1 MYQQRSINR
10 LPLINRISA
19 LTKSFSAEK
28 PQKLISNLL
37 KYFPQIFIANIP
49 SLFCLLILL
58 FPAASSAFFNGGDQ
72 LWAYRDKIDGQSGKP
87 GKQNPVASVSD
98 SEGNI
103 IITGSQ
109 LLPGSSFEEFY
120 TVKVRAN
127 GSIAWR
133 AVYTVS
139 GLNARAVAITV
150 DASDNVYVTGVNDG
164 SNNNIHT
171 LRYNRD
177 QAGLD
182 ATPAWQ
188 QTFDGGGTDKAA
200 AITVSGSYVY
210 VGGSSRY
217 GGNECFMVLAYNKDS
232 GALSWQI
239 PNASTATIGKAN
251 SLAADANSIAVTGQ
265 SWNGP
270 ENYLKTIAYN
280 PDGQSILWQTPQP
293 DAAGY
298 QRNDAGLAVQ
308 IDSKGHVVV
317 AGTIYNGLNTDIH
330 AVKYCSSAV
339 APCDGKT
346 AGDILWQ
353 QTYDGGSDDDFNY
366 LQLERG
372 ATAKDDVYLTG
383 HTLLNGRNHM
393 YTARYNS
400 AVTVPQESWHAT
412 FSSGGDN
419 TDIPA
424 MLVVDPGA
432 DNLFVAGYSANVAF
446 NSDFRAIKYR
456 KSTGDEL
463 WTQTFHGIAN
473 ATDRAVGAGL
483 DTNGNLNVAGYADES
498 AALDG
503 GTATATAGTKG
514 TLVNGLKTWGTNVWT
529 GYYLKMLT
537 GVNNSN
543 QFRQIQ
549 SNDATTLNFSPLL
562 PDVVNNG
569 DGYYLYD
576 KDDYDYYVVKYDKG
590 VLNAPT
596 KLVASGVSGTT
607 VNLAWQDNNVTTPK
621 FRVERCS
628 AGTEHLVAVPCD
640 FADQGQITVIDVV
653 DGAVSM
659 QATGLDPDKYYYF
672 RVRAYL
678 GADFPTATQVTYPS
692 STEHTVTQTVAL
704 VPEAESYSY
713 AGVANSDDYALTIST
728 GPINGHPVVSGK
740 SFFTGSGFDY
750 YTLRLDKDN
759 LTKLWSQRYN
769 GPESQGDAAMC
780 LAVDH
785 NDQVIVSG
793 YSMLQNLVASKDMN
807 SIYTIKYKVDAPST
821 PENDEEYYDWA
832 HQYNGAG
839 AVDDRPIAIAAAS
852 DASNNIAVVG
862 MGVHSEANMSNH
874 DIYVLHYPPAGPGPA
889 GTPNP
894 GYWAAAA
901 IEKGGDDEPTS
912 VAIDPSGNVLVTG
925 FTMNTTR
932 ERKDYDIYTAKFAAT
947 NGALLWE
954 RVYDA
959 GYGDDE
965 ANSVATDAYGNVYIT
980 GFATNADGNRD
991 YITIKYDADGAI
1003 QWGGP
1008 TLYDGPAHGD
1018 DEAVSV
1024 KVDPMDNHIVVSG
1037 NRLTDAGNND
1047 VHTIRYAPDGNI
1059 DWQKTLLRER
1069 NDEDMFD
1076 MAMDTSGSVHIA
1088 ATTTNSD
1095 NNDPLSNQD
1104 ILAVKLD
1111 WQGIMASN
1119 ATSYGQ
1125 IAELDKPYGIAVNYQ
1140 GDAFI
1145 AGISQNAA
1153 LNADYIVLKV
1163 NGDNVQS
1170 PYPMSTSN
1178 PTYTS
1183 VKLDWTD
1190 SSKAE
1195 DGFQVAR
1202 RDGACPAEPPVWGD
1216 GEIITSGPA
1225 HLAANTVTFT
1235 DTGRTSRAT
1244 YCYGV
1249 RAFSGTTYSRWTNN
1263 TVTMV
1268 TPPAPSVSVA
1278 AATTKV
1284 TVSWTPQNG
1293 GQQTGFEL
1301 WRCSDTTSAACTDY
1315 ALLTSSL
1322 TGAATS
1328 YDDLT
1333 VCAGTIYRYKLKAK
1347 DGTDWASDFSTPV
1360 GAIPATVDNLAVDQG
1375 FEAPTPMTAGQSVGW
1390 TNVGGTIATDITFD
1404 TAEKHSGAQSLNI
1417 NAVGTTSM
1425 SGIKQYLLFSPGGK
1439 YQISAWFKTAAPA
1452 GKATCDLLDAG
1463 SGSFS
1468 NSGTTSDWEQRS
1480 LTITAST
1487 ASFPGGSRIRCFV
1500 NTGSQANIDDLQA
1513 TPLYDLT
1520 ATRFSETQI
1529 DLAWLDSSYDETGY
1543 KVERCNDAGCT
1554 SPQLIATLGADVRS
1568 YRDSRLTPDTTYWYR
1583 VRPYKT
1589 APLSCNGGW
1598 DGSYS
1603 NIASALTTN
1612 NPPILTA
1619 SAANTTQVNLTWSDT
1634 AGTENLFQIERC
1646 IAASCS
1652 MTNIA
1657 SLLANATTYTDAN
1670 ACSNTLYSY
1679 QVRAVDQP
1687 LSFGGA
1693 NPWTKRVKLDF
1704 GTTFSAN
1711 KLTRI
1716 TINQLTGMDASFK
1729 DIRFYD
1735 ATAKQ
1740 ELSHWIEPSAAGSAT
1755 AWIKTGS
1762 NNDIYLYFGNNT
1774 AISTSSSSNVFGK
1787 ALVGFWPFNEAAETR
1802 SGTTADIS
1810 GNALNATLN
1819 YFYSYTGYG
1828 VVAGGRYKN
1837 GLNLG
1842 LQSSMSASVADI
1854 TGSLLDI
1861 TDQITIEL
1869 WYQYQ
1874 KSPDWGRLASKMTTD
1889 TGQPWEMYGL
1899 WLDNTTDAVAT
1910 NPQQRVYFGIGS
1922 QDSPPGGAWPYFQS
1936 DAGPQLTPGQWYH
1949 IVGRYDSA
1957 SGRMSV
1963 FVNGIEYGVATHATK
1978 PKIVVNNA
1986 PFYIGNRGTGNYM
1999 KGMLDEVRLYN
2010 RALSDEE
2017 IASRYAATLPVVT
2030 VPIDGSV
2037 QTDAGGYTFSTNWNG
2052 PYSKPNA
2059 SAPAPAPSVVVT
2071 PKPANLVA
2079 DPDFANGSASWAT
2092 AVGTTTGTSF
2102 DTSVTYSGAKSLK
2115 FAATGATLGVSQVV
2129 TVVPNT
2135 DYTLSGYL
2143 KTSLTAGQIQCDVN
2157 GTGIDSP
2164 GILSS
2169 GTSNWTYKN
2178 ENVTIP
2184 AGTTSVSIRCFGNG
2198 SPQGSA
2204 WIDMVQLVP
2213 VIPFTNFTATRKSE
2227 EQIDLTWTYPTGGD
2241 QTGFRIDRCTDS
2253 GCAAATTI
2261 AVLNAAVSTATP
2273 GNWKYSDNNLT
2284 INTNYWYRVRAYKT
2298 EDASCNGGKGYWET
2312 VSTPIS
2318 GVVNTALN
2326 VPGTLTGTPAVT
2338 TACEDLRVTDTSGMA
2353 QKFYLENS
2361 MPLSAC
2367 NTLNTKLIVKIPSIT
2382 TAGKTLNLY
2391 YGNLKAP
2398 RGDDDGTN
2406 VFNFFD
2412 DFNGTAIDT
2421 AKWKI
2426 MNGTGFTVSN
2436 GLLHGT
2442 NTWGRLGSVI
2452 TTFYGSGWNLQA
2464 KVKSTLRP
2472 ASGYYPIGF
2481 SLEGNHYRSFG
2492 LIDYPAAHHY
2502 SNNNDAWTA
2511 NLTTPPTGSSR
2522 DDSMVYSVVLK
2533 SSTLIT
2539 PSIFDID
2546 KNVTY
2551 WAPGDVANSNHTG
2564 DWNIT
2569 IGQRY
2574 DNGGTGQAYSADWDW
2589 VRIRKYI
2596 ANAPV
2601 AGAPG
2606 AVASGTYSLTGESST
2621 WRFLSPVSVSN
2632 ASGATQTDFQVNI
2645 VTDTTHLATDRNSL
2659 VWTAATDTETGF
2671 VLERCK
2677 NSLES
2682 CTANFVIDTPIPALP
2697 PKNSIGAQVT
2707 YLDRELQLD
2716 SPTTAISYCYRVKA
2730 IKSGGWLSAPTPGET
2745 GYSNIVCMNTK
2756 IQAAP
2761 TNFIGTATGTAVNLS
2776 WTDNTTGENG
2786 FTLERCQDIGGDTP
2800 CTFAAGNITTI
2811 SLPPNDDKVSTTATY
2826 TDPNLCAGTYRY
2838 RISVHKNNPDGTS
2851 WTMGPTYLTGDS
2863 VATDLP
2869 PVPLN
2874 LVAARV
2880 SENQIQVTWKD
2891 MTADETGFEVWRC
2904 VGSTCTDFAKLP
2916 VTVAA
2921 SGGTGATVTY
2931 NDTYYIVPET
2941 TYRYKVRAYVIAT
2954 CTVYSNFSADNSA
2967 SAPNGPD
2974 YATAASIAPSAVTAT
2989 AVNST
2994 QADLAWTDNTVSK
3007 SNIIVGRCPGTAPC
3021 QTSYTQFSPLSSSA
3035 VTYSDTSV
3043 CTDMVYNYQ
3052 IYPTVNTAMT
3062 PLADGQI
3069 WRGVSPLTIT
3079 NFQPNFITRV
3089 VITKGTM
3096 DIQDDF
3102 RNIRFIDRNAQVALP
3117 YWIQSTSGTGSAAK
3131 AIVWFKTGANS
3142 IIDLYYGN
3150 ATATSASNKDAVFG
3164 TGMVGYWPF
3173 EETTQLPTTTADVSG
3188 SGNNL
3193 TMTGFTAPNGIV
3205 ATGKIGNALSLD
3217 GAGDYAYKSGANTSL
3232 PAGNPATAS
3241 VEAWVYPTW
3250 DPALPALTTR
3260 SPYDYN
3266 GIVAWGN
3273 RTCNGGGFAMSLT
3286 SSARPQFAGW
3296 CNDYSSPG
3304 AALTPSTWNHL
3315 AVVINGTSAI
3325 TYYVNGTPISGTLSG
3340 GVPLNLAST
3349 NLAIGALELASGNRN
3364 FKGMIDEVRIYNRA
3378 LTAQDV
3384 AARYAA
3390 APPSVS
3396 VGANSATGNP
3406 GAASTINLVVPHS
3419 ANMIANGE
3427 FDGTLSTKWVAWPD
3441 WNNITQDSA
3450 IFYSGSKAVK
3460 LSKALAAN
3468 SAVTIYQSITNL
3480 IPGGKYILS
3489 GSIKSSLGS
3498 TGDSW
3503 CRLANGAAA
3512 VNYYSPTINIPATDA
3527 ARNNQGWF
3535 RLSVPITL
3543 PLIAPGGGSIST
3555 LNLEC
3560 GIWTTT
3566 AGTQTAY
3573 FDAVQLVPDPPI
3585 VLTAAQASEVDVDLN
3600 WNDFFSDETGY
3611 NIYRCQGASC
3621 TPSAVVK
3628 QLGAGIV
3635 KYRDSGLTP
3644 GENYSYK
3651 VTAYKTA
3658 TCPWESTASEVKTVS
3673 TAQIAPDL
3681 LSVTPINSTKM
3692 RLTWTDMTAT
3702 ETGFN
3707 IERCEGAS
3715 CTTGSPVYTEI
3726 YHNISPVRPL
3736 EDSLKA
3742 RYSMNGNTNDSSSSG
3757 LNLKPYYNSATYED
3771 GGVVMTSDANL
3782 YTTTTSNILDTDY
3795 HTIEFDIKFRSTAG
3809 GADIMRFAVP
3819 GANYSP
3825 GLSTSSNR
3833 ISWYNYPS
3841 GAAVTFGTNGLNG
3854 TPFVVGNWYR
3864 IRGVK
3869 NGSSL
3874 KIYVDENL
3882 VVTATVSNPKTAG
3895 SGTLYFGSWYTPDIL
3910 LKNVSIYNTSNAPTL
3925 RTIDDNQVCPGITY
3939 YYRVSA
3945 NKQGGWGQGPTSN
3958 VRNNTTMAFNAP
3970 RAPFTATTVNDVKI
3984 NLSWV
3989 ANTENDQENFIL
4001 KECPGAS
4008 CADGMSVPNNTVLSR
4023 TGLTPETNY
4032 CYQVASWKSSA
4043 YCNGG
4048 VGLTS
4053 PFTSASACP
4062 TTHTARAGNLTA
4074 KALNANKI
4082 LLEWDDMSGDEDKFL
4097 IQRKIW
4103 NGQWIVREVSAK
4115 TTGTGT
4121 KHTFTDTIAIE
4132 QLKKY
4137 TYRIVAVKGSIESP
4151 PSNEAVVSYTDPSNG
4166 QTISTTPVFSG
4177 GMDKATCICTV
4188 QDGKEVCK

>member
-1 MYQQRSINR
+1 MHEQRSLKKLTY
-10 LPLINRISA
+10 LPQMLIA
-19 LTKSFSAEK
+19 K
-28 PQKLISNLL
+28 
-37 KYFPQIFIANIP
+37 IP
-49 SLFCLLILL
+49 ALFCLLVLL
-58 FPAASSAFFNGGDQ
+58 CPAVASAFINGGDQ
-72 LWAYRDKIDGQSGKP
+72 LWSYRDMIDGHSGKP

-109 LLPGSSFEEFY
+109 LLPGSSFEDIY
-120 TVKVRAN
+120 TVKVKAN
-127 GSIAWR
+127 GTIAWR

-171 LRYNRD
+171 IRYDKD

-188 QTFDGGGTDKAA
+188 QTFDGGGTDKAT
-200 AITVSGSYVY
+200 AITVSGSYIY

-217 GGNECFMVLAYNKDS
+217 GGNECFMVLAYNKDT

-239 PNASTATIGKAN
+239 PNASTSTMGKAN
-251 SLAADANSIAVTGQ
+251 SVAADANSIAVTGQ

-270 ENYLKTIAYN
+270 ENYLKTISYN

-293 DAAGY
+293 DAAAY
-298 QRNDAGLAVQ
+298 VRNDFGLAVQ
-308 IDSKGHVVV
+308 IDAKGHVVV
-317 AGTIYNGLNTDIH
+317 AGTIYNGLDTDIH
-330 AVKYCSSAV
+330 TVKYCSSAV
-339 APCDGKT
+339 APCAGKSP
-346 AGDILWQ
+346 GDLLWQ
-353 QTYDGGSDDDFNY
+353 QTYDGGSDDDVNA

-372 ATAKDDVYLTG
+372 ATLTDDVYVSG
-383 HTLLNGRNHM
+383 HSLINGRNHM
-393 YTARYNS
+393 YTARYQS
-400 AVTVPQESWHAT
+400 AAATPQESWHAV
-412 FSSGGDN
+412 FNSGGDN

-424 MLVVDPGA
+424 ALVIDPVA
-432 DNLFVAGYSANVAF
+432 DSLFVAGYSADAGF

-463 WTQTFHGIAN
+463 WSQTFHGVAN
-473 ATDRAVGAGL
+473 ATDRAMGAGL
-483 DTNGNLNVAGYADES
+483 DTNGNLNVAGYADET

-503 GTATATAGTKG
+503 GIATATAGTKG

-537 GVNNSN
+537 GVNNIN

-569 DGYYLYD
+569 DNYYIYD
-576 KDDYDYYVVKYDKG
+576 KDDYDYYIVKYDKG

-596 KLVASGVSGTT
+596 KLVASGVSGTAI
-607 VNLAWQDNNVTTPK
+607 NLTWQDNNAVTPK
-621 FRVERCS
+621 FRIERCT
-628 AGTEHLVAVPCD
+628 AGTEHLVAIPCD
-640 FADQGQITVIDVV
+640 FEDQGQITVIDVV
-653 DGAVSM
+653 DGAVST

-672 RVRAYL
+672 RVKAFL
-678 GADFPTATQVTYPS
+678 GADYATATQVTYPS
-692 STEHTVTQTVAL
+692 STEHAVTQTVAL
-704 VPEAESYSY
+704 VTPLTTYSY

-728 GPINGHPVVSGK
+728 GPNNGHPVVSGK

-750 YTLRLDKDN
+750 YTIRLDKDN

-780 LAVDH
+780 LTVDN
-785 NDQVIVSG
+785 NDQIIVSG
-793 YSMLQNLVASKDMN
+793 YSMLQNLAASKDMN
-807 SIYTIKYKVDAPST
+807 SIYTIKYKADALSA

-852 DASNNIAVVG
+852 DASNNVAVVG
-862 MGVHSEANMSNH
+862 MGVHSEADMSNH

-889 GTPNP
+889 ETPNP
-894 GYWAAAA
+894 GYWAATA
-901 IEKGGDDEPTS
+901 IEKGGDDEPTA

-932 ERKDYDIYTAKFAAT
+932 ERKDFDIYTAKFAAAT
-947 NGALLWE
+947 GALLWE

-965 ANSVATDAYGNVYIT
+965 ANSVATDAYGNVYVT
-980 GFATNADGNRD
+980 GFATNADGNLD
-991 YITIKYDADGAI
+991 YITIKYDTDGAI

-1008 TLYDGPAHGD
+1008 KLYDGPAHGD

-1047 VHTIRYAPDGNI
+1047 VHTIRYDTDGNI

-1076 MAMDTSGSVHIA
+1076 MAIDTSGSVHIA
-1088 ATTTNSD
+1088 ATTTNS
-1095 NNDPLSNQD
+1095 NNTDPLTNQD

-1111 WQGIMASN
+1111 WQGNMASS
-1119 ATSYGQ
+1119 ATSFGQ
-1125 IAELDKPYGIAVNYQ
+1125 EDELDKPYGVAVNYQ

-1163 NGDNVQS
+1163 DGDNVQS
-1170 PYPMSTSN
+1170 PYPMSSSN

-1195 DGFQVAR
+1195 DGYQVAR
-1202 RDGACPAEPPVWGD
+1202 RDGACPVEPPVWGD

-1249 RAFSGTTYSRWTNN
+1249 RAFSGTTYSRWTNS

-1268 TPPAPSVSVA
+1268 TPPAPSVSVV

-1284 TVSWTPQNG
+1284 TANWTPQNG

-1301 WRCSDTTSAACTDY
+1301 WRCSDSTSSACTDY
-1315 ALLTSSL
+1315 TLLTSAL
-1322 TGAATS
+1322 DGTTTS
-1328 YDDLT
+1328 YDDLA

-1347 DGTDWASDFSTPV
+1347 GTGWESDFSTAL
-1360 GAIPATVDNLAVDQG
+1360 GAIPSTVDNLAVDHG
-1375 FEAPTPMTAGQSVGW
+1375 FEAPSPMVSGQYVGW
-1390 TNVGGTIATDITFD
+1390 TNVGGTVATDITFD

-1417 NAVGTTSM
+1417 NAIGTTST
-1425 SGIKQYLLFSPGGK
+1425 SGIKQYLMFSPGGK

-1452 GKATCDLLDAG
+1452 GKVTCDLLDAG

-1487 ASFPGGSRIRCFV
+1487 ASFPGGSRLRCFV
-1500 NTGSQANIDDLQA
+1500 AAGAQANFDDLQA
-1513 TPLYDLT
+1513 APLYDLT
-1520 ATRFSETQI
+1520 ATRYSETEI
-1529 DLAWLDSSYDETGY
+1529 NLAWLDSSFDETGY
-1543 KVERCNDAGCT
+1543 KVERCTDAGCT

-1568 YRDSRLTPDTTYWYR
+1568 YRDSRLSPDTNYWYR
-1583 VRPYKT
+1583 IRPYKT

-1598 DGSYS
+1598 NGGYS
-1603 NIASALTTN
+1603 NTATAVTTN
-1612 NPPILTA
+1612 NPPVL
-1619 SAANTTQVNLTWSDT
+1619 AAAAPNTTQVNLAWSDT
-1634 AGTENLFQIERC
+1634 ASTENQFQIERC

-1657 SLLANATTYTDAN
+1657 SLLANTTTYSDTN
-1670 ACSNTLYSY
+1670 VCSNTVYNY

-1693 NPWTKRVKLDF
+1693 NPWTKKVKLDF
-1704 GTTFSAN
+1704 GTTFIAN
-1711 KLTRI
+1711 KLTRL

-1735 ATAKQ
+1735 AVAKQ
-1740 ELSHWIEPSAAGSAT
+1740 ELSHWIEPSAAGT
-1755 AWIKTGS
+1755 ANVWIKTGN

-1774 AISTSSSSNVFGK
+1774 ATSTSSSANVFGSG
-1787 ALVGFWPFNEAAETR
+1787 LVGFWPFNETAELR

-1819 YFYSYTGYG
+1819 YFYSDAGYG
-1828 VVAGGRYKN
+1828 VIAGGRYKN

-1842 LQSSMSASVADI
+1842 YRSSSSASAADT
-1854 TGSLLDI
+1854 TGSVLDI

-1889 TGQPWEMYGL
+1889 GGQPWEMYGL
-1899 WLDNTTDAVAT
+1899 WLDNTADAVTT

-1922 QDSPPGGAWPYFQS
+1922 QDSPPGGAWPYYQS
-1936 DAGPQLTPGQWYH
+1936 DVGPQLTPGQWYH
-1949 IVGRYDSA
+1949 IVGRYDSTT
-1957 SGRMSV
+1957 GRMSV

-1978 PKIVVNNA
+1978 PKIIVNNA

-1999 KGMLDEVRLYN
+1999 KGMLDEVRVFN
-2010 RALSDEE
+2010 RALTDEE
-2017 IASRYAATLPVVT
+2017 IASRYAATLPVVATPTDGT
-2030 VPIDGSV
+2030 VE
-2037 QTDAGGYTFSTNWNG
+2037 TDAGGYVFSSNWTG

-2059 SAPAPAPSVVVT
+2059 AAPAPAPSTVVT
-2071 PKPANLVA
+2071 PKPVNLTA
-2079 DPDFANGSASWAT
+2079 DPDFDNGTASWAT
-2092 AVGTTTGTSF
+2092 AVGVTTGTSV
-2102 DTSVTYSGAKSLK
+2102 DTATTYSGAKSLK
-2115 FAATGATLGVSQVV
+2115 FTATGAVLGRLQDVA
-2129 TVVPNT
+2129 VVPNT
-2135 DYTLSGYL
+2135 QYILSGYL
-2143 KTSLTAGQIQCDVN
+2143 KSDLTAGKIQCDV
-2157 GTGIDSP
+2157 TGAGGLDSP
-2164 GILSS
+2164 GIITT
-2169 GTSNWTYKN
+2169 GTTDWTYRTDS
-2178 ENVTIP
+2178 VTIP
-2184 AGTTSVSIRCFGNG
+2184 NGTTTVSIRCFGDG
-2198 SPQGSA
+2198 SPQGTA
-2204 WIDMVQLVP
+2204 WADMVQFVP
-2213 VIPFTNFTATRKSE
+2213 VMPITGFTATRKSE
-2227 EQIDLTWTYPTGGD
+2227 EQIDLTWLFPTGRD

-2261 AVLNAAVSTATP
+2261 AVLNSSAATATP
-2273 GNWKYSDNNLT
+2273 GSWKYSDNSLT
-2284 INTNYWYRVRAYKT
+2284 INTDYWYRVRAYKT
-2298 EDASCNGGKGYWET
+2298 EDASCNNGKGYWET

-2318 GVVNTALN
+2318 GMVNTTLN
-2326 VPGTLTGTPAVT
+2326 VPGTLTGTSSIT
-2338 TACEDLRVTDTSGMA
+2338 TACEDLRITDTSGVI
-2353 QKFYLENS
+2353 QKFYLENTMS
-2361 MPLSAC
+2361 LTAC
-2367 NTLNTKLIVKIPSIT
+2367 NTRNTNLIVKVSSIP

-2391 YGNLKAP
+2391 YGNLKAG

-2426 MNGTGFTVSN
+2426 MNGTGFSVSN
-2436 GLLHGT
+2436 GYLHGT

-2452 TTFYGSGWNLQA
+2452 TTFYTSGWNLQA
-2464 KVKSTLRP
+2464 KVKSTTRP
-2472 ASGYYPIGF
+2472 ASGYYPLGF
-2481 SLEGNHYRSFG
+2481 SLESNYYRSFG
-2492 LIDYPAAHHY
+2492 LIDYPSAHHY
-2502 SNNNDAWTA
+2502 SNNNAAWVA
-2511 NLTTPPTGSSR
+2511 NLTTPPAGSSR
-2522 DDSMVYSVVLK
+2522 DDNFLYSVALK

-2546 KNVTY
+2546 RNVTY

-2574 DNGGTGQAYSADWDW
+2574 DNGGTGQAYTADWDW
-2589 VRIRKYI
+2589 VRIRKYN

-2606 AVASGTYSLTGESST
+2606 AVTPGTYSLAGESST

-2632 ASGATQTDFQVNI
+2632 GSGAVQADFQVNI

-2659 VWTAATDTETGF
+2659 VWTASTDTETSF
-2671 VLERCK
+2671 TLERCK
-2677 NSLES
+2677 DSSEN
-2682 CTANFVIDTPIPALP
+2682 CNANFVVEKTFAGLA
-2697 PKNSIGAQVT
+2697 PKNSIGSQVT

-2716 SPTTAISYCYRVKA
+2716 TPNTSISYCYRVKA
-2730 IKSGGWLSAPTPGET
+2730 LKSGGWLSAPTPGET
-2745 GYSNIVCMNTK
+2745 GYSNVACMNTK

-2761 TNFIGTATGTAVNLS
+2761 SNFTGTATGTAVNLS

-2786 FTLERCQDIGGDTP
+2786 FTVERCQDTGGDTP
-2800 CTFAAGNITTI
+2800 CTFTAGNKTTI
-2811 SLPPNDDKVSTTATY
+2811 VLPPNDDKVSTTATY

-2838 RISVHKNNPDGTS
+2838 RISVNKNNPDGTS
-2851 WTMGPTYLTGDS
+2851 WTMGPTSLTGDS

-2869 PVPLN
+2869 PVPQN

-2880 SENQIQVTWKD
+2880 SENQIRVTWKD

-2904 VGSTCTDFAKLP
+2904 VGSTCTDFSKLP
-2916 VTVAA
+2916 VTVTAT
-2921 SGGTGATVTY
+2921 SGSGSTATY
-2931 NDTYYIVPET
+2931 NDNYYIVPET

-2954 CTVYSNFSADNSA
+2954 CTVYSSFSADNSA
-2967 SAPNGPD
+2967 AAPNGPD
-2974 YATAASIAPSAVTAT
+2974 YATASTAAPSAVTA
-2989 AVNST
+2989 AAANST
-2994 QADLAWTDNTVSK
+2994 QVDLGWTDNTVSK
-3007 SNIIVGRCPGTAPC
+3007 SNIIIGRCPGTAPC
-3021 QTSYTQFSPLSSSA
+3021 QTSYAQFAPLASSA

-3043 CTDMVYNYQ
+3043 CTDNMYNYQ

-3062 PLADGQI
+3062 PLGDGQI
-3069 WRGVSPLTIT
+3069 WRAVSPLTIT
-3079 NFQPNFITRV
+3079 NFQPNFITQV

-3102 RNIRFIDRNAQVALP
+3102 RNIRFFDRDAQITLP
-3117 YWIQSTSGTGSAAK
+3117 YWIQSVSGTGSAAK
-3131 AIVWFKTGANS
+3131 AIVWFKTGASSN
-3142 IIDLYYGN
+3142 IDLYYGN
-3150 ATATSASNKDAVFG
+3150 STATSASNKDAVFG
-3164 TGMVGYWPF
+3164 TGLIGYWPF
-3173 EETTQLPTTTADVSG
+3173 EQDPQIAGTIYDVSG
-3188 SGNNL
+3188 SANNL
-3193 TMTGFTAPNGIV
+3193 TMSGFTTLNTYGVMAG
-3205 ATGKIGNALSLD
+3205 GKYGNTLSLD
-3217 GAGDYAYKSGANTSL
+3217 GTNDYTYKSGIFAGL
-3232 PAGNPATAS
+3232 PTGSNISA
-3241 VEAWVYPTW
+3241 EAWIKPVGSSL
-3250 DPALPALTTR
+3250 AF
-3260 SPYDYN
+3260 DYN
-3266 GIVAWGN
+3266 GIVSWGN
-3273 RTCNGGGFAMSLT
+3273 RDCLSHSISLSLGST
-3286 SSARPQFAGW
+3286 GYPQVPTW

-3304 AALTPSTWNHL
+3304 PPVNFNVWNHYVFTL
-3315 AVVINGTSAI
+3315 NGRDVKV
-3325 TYYVNGTPISGTLSG
+3325 YMNGVETSGTLDLAKA
-3340 GVPLNLAST
+3340 VPVIASRD
-3349 NLAIGALELASGNRN
+3349 LAIGGLEMSGASRT
-3364 FKGMIDEVRIYNRA
+3364 FKGLIDEVRVYNRT
-3378 LTAQDV
+3378 LTAQDI

-3390 APPSVS
+3390 AIPSVT
-3396 VGANSATGNP
+3396 VEANSATGSP
-3406 GAASTINLVVPHS
+3406 GAASTINIFVPNS

-3427 FDGTLSTKWVAWPD
+3427 FDGTLATKWTAWPD
-3441 WNNITQDSA
+3441 WNNVTQDTSVL
-3450 IFYSGSKAVK
+3450 YSGSKAVK

-3468 SAVTIYQSITNL
+3468 SAVTLYQSITNL
-3480 IPGGKYILS
+3480 IPGGRYILT
-3489 GSIKSSLGS
+3489 GSINASLAS

-3503 CRLANGAAA
+3503 CRLANGATA
-3512 VNYYSPTINIPATDA
+3512 VNYYSPSINVTATDA

-3535 RLSVPITL
+3535 RLSTPITL
-3543 PLIAPGGGSIST
+3543 PLVAPGGGSIST

-3566 AGTQTAY
+3566 AGTQTAW
-3573 FDAVQLVPDPPI
+3573 FDALQLVPDPPI
-3585 VLTAAQASEVDVDLN
+3585 ALTATQVSEIDVDLN
-3600 WNDFFSDETGY
+3600 WNDLFSDETGF
-3611 NIYRCQGASC
+3611 NIYRCQGAAC
-3621 TPSAVVK
+3621 TPTVVVK
-3628 QLGAGIV
+3628 QMGSGMV

-3644 GENYSYK
+3644 GESYSYK

-3658 TCPWESTASEVKTVS
+3658 TCAWESTASEVKTVS

-3692 RLTWTDMTAT
+3692 RLSWTDMTAT

-3707 IERCEGAS
+3707 IERCEGTS
-3715 CTTGSPVYTEI
+3715 CTTASPVYTEI

-3736 EDSLKA
+3736 DDSLKA
-3742 RYSMNGNTNDSSSSG
+3742 KYSLNGNTNDSTAGG
-3757 LNLKPYYNSATYED
+3757 LNLKPYYNSVTYED
-3771 GGVVMTSDANL
+3771 GGAVMTSDANL
-3782 YTTTTSNILDTDY
+3782 YTTTTSNVLDTDY
-3795 HTIEFDIKFRSTAG
+3795 YTIEFDIKFRSAAVS
-3809 GADIMRFAVP
+3809 ADIMRFAVP

-3825 GLSTSSNR
+3825 GVSTSSNR
-3833 ISWYNYPS
+3833 LSWYNYPS

-3854 TPFVVGNWYR
+3854 TPFAIGNWYR

-3874 KIYVDENL
+3874 NIYVDDNL
-3882 VVTATVSNPKTAG
+3882 IASATVSNPKTPGAG
-3895 SGTLYFGSWYTPDIL
+3895 KLYFGGWYTPDVL
-3910 LKNVSIYNTSNAPTL
+3910 LKNISIYNTSNAPAL
-3925 RTIDDNQVCPGITY
+3925 RVFDDNQVCPGTTY

-3945 NKQGGWGQGPTSN
+3945 NKQDGWGQGPASN
-3958 VRNNTTMAFNAP
+3958 VRNGTTMAFNAP
-3970 RAPFTATTVNDVKI
+3970 RTPFTATTVNDVQI

-4001 KECPGAS
+4001 KECPGTS
-4008 CADGMSVPNNTVLSR
+4008 CADGMSVPNNTTLSR

-4048 VGLTS
+4048 AGLTS
-4053 PFTSASACP
+4053 PFTSASSCP

-4074 KALNANKI
+4074 KAMNANKI
-4082 LLEWDDMSGDEDKFL
+4082 QLEWDDMSGDEDKFL

-4103 NGQWIVREVSAK
+4103 NGQWILREVSAK

-4121 KHTFTDTIAIE
+4121 KHTFIDTIAIE
-4132 QLKKY
+4132 PLKKY
-4137 TYRIVAVKGSIESP
+4137 TYRVTAVKGAIESP
-4151 PSNEAVVSYTDPSNG
+4151 PSNEAVVTYTDPANG